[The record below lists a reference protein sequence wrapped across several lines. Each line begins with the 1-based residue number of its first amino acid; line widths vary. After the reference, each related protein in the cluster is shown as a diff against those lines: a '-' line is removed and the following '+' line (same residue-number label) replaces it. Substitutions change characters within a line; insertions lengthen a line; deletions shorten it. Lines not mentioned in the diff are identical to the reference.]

1 MVPGTPDVPS
11 EYEPYGRERCC
22 GLNPASVE
30 ERGRARSPASR
41 IPRETLF
48 PDPLG
53 GMTLAIGPRLLN
65 LLSQG

>member
-30 ERGRARSPASR
+30 EPAHLPRGS
-41 IPRETLF
+41 
-48 PDPLG
+48 LG
-53 GMTLAIGPRLLN
+53 RH
-65 LLSQG
+65 